1 MKLNRIAYKLG
12 FAGLVGLVLSLAMSA
27 NQMTS
32 ETAINRGN
40 DNADVQQSIASH
52 ALEAEVAL
60 RRMQLSM
67 SAIRLSKTPAEVET
81 NSLGLQDAEALA
93 VKQLDAAIAQ
103 MLNPG
108 HKTQLASIKSLALE
122 FGNSAKVIVQ
132 EQLKT
137 LEILGMR
144 ATIVG
149 EWRRAMDGALA
160 QPALQAASNR
170 TAIEKLLYQTDALF
184 NALDAATWRFGATD
198 ESEQKVL
205 IERLPSELNATL
217 AKLRGLLDEQEFVGE
232 LDFMNSIL
240 TGYYEVSSDAVSNEL
255 RKDKLIE
262 VDANPIGLRA
272 LQLMRAAVD
281 TAEKLAEEAKLHA
294 RSDLSSA
301 NQVNFGIG
309 LAVMASLVVSMI
321 FGFVS
326 VSQPLMRLN
335 GALGKMAG
343 GELDV
348 KIPGAER
355 GDEVGDI
362 AKTVVVIG
370 ENAAQRAKATA
381 EAQVEQENA
390 ARERRQQDMHRLA
403 TEFEGAVGR
412 IVETVSTASAE
423 LEASAGTLTSTA
435 EQTER
440 LTTVVAA
447 ASEQASANVQSV
459 ASATEEMASSIHEIS
474 RQVQDSA
481 RIAGSAVQQAHATNE
496 RITQL
501 AAAASRIGDVV
512 ELINTIA
519 GQTNLLALNA
529 TIEAARAGDA
539 GRGFA
544 VVASEVKALA
554 EQTAKATGEIS
565 QQISGMQAATD
576 QSVTAIKEIGATISQ
591 MAEIAS
597 TIASAVEQQGAATQE
612 ISRNVQQAAQGTT
625 EVSANITDVQR
636 GASDTGTAST
646 QVLTAAQTLSTDSER
661 LKQQVAIFLQSVR
674 AA

>member
-1 MKLNRIAYKLG
+1 MKLNRIVYKLG
-12 FAGLVGLVLSLAMSA
+12 LAGLAGLVLSLAMSA

-32 ETAINRGN
+32 ETAINLGN

-52 ALEAEVAL
+52 ALEADVAL

-67 SAIRLSKTPAEVET
+67 SNIRLAKTPAEVE
-81 NSLGLQDAEALA
+81 NSLRGLQDAEALVVKHLDTA
-93 VKQLDAAIAQ
+93 VAEMLHPDNKAQLTAIKSTAIEFGASAKAIAE
-103 MLNPG
+103 
-108 HKTQLASIKSLALE
+108 A
-122 FGNSAKVIVQ
+122 
-132 EQLKT
+132 QLKT

-149 EWRRAMDGALA
+149 EWRRAVDGALA
-160 QPALQAASNR
+160 QPALLAAPDR

-198 ESEQKVL
+198 DSEQKL
-205 IERLPSELNATL
+205 TIERLPNELNAAL
-217 AKLRGLLDEQEFVGE
+217 AKLRERLDEQEFVGE
-232 LDFMNSIL
+232 LDFMASVL
-240 TGYYEVSSDAVSNEL
+240 TGYYEASSDTAFNEL
-255 RKDKLIE
+255 RKRKLIE
-262 VDANPIGLRA
+262 MDANPIGDRA
-272 LQLMRAAVD
+272 IELMRSALS

-294 RSDLSSA
+294 RGDLSWA
-301 NQVNFGIG
+301 NRVNFGIG
-309 LAVMASLVVSMI
+309 LAVMVSLVVSMV

-326 VSQPLMRLN
+326 VSRPLMRLN

-348 KIPGAER
+348 QIPGAER
-355 GDEVGDI
+355 SDEVGDI

-370 ENAAQRAKATA
+370 ENAARRAQAVA
-381 EAQVEQENA
+381 EAQAEQEHRA
-390 ARERRQQDMHRLA
+390 QQSRQQDMHRLA
-403 TEFEGAVGR
+403 SEFEGAVGQ

-481 RIAGSAVQQAHATNE
+481 RIAGSAVQQANSTNA
-496 RITQL
+496 RIAQL

-565 QQISGMQAATD
+565 QQISGMQAATEE
-576 QSVTAIKEIGATISQ
+576 SVTAIKEIGATISQ

-597 TIASAVEQQGAATQE
+597 TIAAAVEQQGAATQE

-636 GASDTGTAST
+636 GASDTGTASS
-646 QVLTAAQTLSTDSER
+646 QVLTAAQTLSADSER

>member
-1 MKLNRIAYKLG
+1 MKFNRIVYKLG
-12 FAGLVGLVLSLAMSA
+12 LAGLAGLVLSLAMSA

-32 ETAINRGN
+32 ETAINHGN
-40 DNADVQQSIASH
+40 DSADVQQSIASH
-52 ALEAEVAL
+52 ALEADVAL

-67 SAIRLSKTPAEVET
+67 SNIRLSRTPAEVE
-81 NSLGLQDAEALA
+81 NNMRGLQDAEVLA
-93 VKQLDAAIAQ
+93 IKQLDAAIAQ
-103 MLNPG
+103 MLHPEN
-108 HKTQLASIKSLALE
+108 KARLSTIKSLAIE
-122 FGNSAKVIVQ
+122 FGNSAKAIVQ
-132 EQLKT
+132 AQLKT

-149 EWRRAMDGALA
+149 EWRRAIEGALA
-160 QPALQAASNR
+160 QPAVLAASNR

-184 NALDAATWRFGATD
+184 NTLDAATWRFGATD
-198 ESEQKVL
+198 ESAQKVL
-205 IERLPSELNATL
+205 IERLPDELTAAL
-217 AKLRGLLDEQEFVGE
+217 GKLRGLLDEKEFIGE
-232 LDFMNSIL
+232 LDFMNSVL
-240 TGYYEVSSDAVSNEL
+240 TGYHDASSDAVSNEL
-255 RKDKLIE
+255 RKRKLIE
-262 VDANPIGLRA
+262 IDASPIGDRA
-272 LQLMRAAVD
+272 LELMRTAVN

-294 RSDLSSA
+294 RADLSWA
-301 NQVNFGIG
+301 NRVNFGIG
-309 LAVMASLVVSMI
+309 LAVMVSLVVSMI

-326 VSQPLMRLN
+326 VSRPLMRLN

-355 GDEVGDI
+355 SDEVGDI

-381 EAQVEQENA
+381 EAQVEQEHRA
-390 ARERRQQDMHRLA
+390 QERRQQDMHRLA
-403 TEFEGAVGR
+403 SEFEGAVGQ

-481 RIAGSAVQQAHATNE
+481 RIAGSAVQQAQSTNE

-501 AAAASRIGDVV
+501 ATAASRIGDVV

-565 QQISGMQAATD
+565 QQISGMQAATEE
-576 QSVTAIKEIGATISQ
+576 SVSAIKEIGATISQ

-636 GASDTGTAST
+636 GASDTGLAST
-646 QVLTAAQTLSTDSER
+646 HVLTAAQTLSSDSER

>member
-1 MKLNRIAYKLG
+1 MKLNRIVYKLG
-12 FAGLVGLVLSLAMSA
+12 LAGLAGLVLSLAMSA

-32 ETAINRGN
+32 ETAINLGN
-40 DNADVQQSIASH
+40 DNADVQQSIANR
-52 ALEAEVAL
+52 ALEADVAL

-67 SAIRLSKTPAEVET
+67 SNIRLSKTPEEVEK
-81 NSLGLQDAEALA
+81 NMHGLQDAEALA
-93 VKQLDAAIAQ
+93 VKRLDAAIA
-103 MLNPG
+103 LVLSPDD
-108 HKTQLASIKSLALE
+108 KARLTTIKSLALE
-122 FGNSAKVIVQ
+122 FGNSAKAVVEAQ
-132 EQLKT
+132 TKT
-137 LEILGMR
+137 LDIIGMR
-144 ATIVG
+144 TTIIG
-149 EWRRAMDGALA
+149 EWRRAMEGALA
-160 QPALQAASNR
+160 QPALLAASNR
-170 TAIEKLLYQTDALF
+170 TAIEKLLYRTDALF

-198 ESEQKVL
+198 DSEQKL
-205 IERLPSELNATL
+205 TIERLPTELNAALSTL
-217 AKLRGLLDEQEFVGE
+217 RELLDEKEFVGE
-232 LDFMNSIL
+232 LDFMNSVL
-240 TGYYEVSSDAVSNEL
+240 TGYYEASSDTAFNEL
-255 RKDKLIE
+255 RKRKLIE
-262 VDANPIGLRA
+262 VDANPIGDRA
-272 LQLMRAAVD
+272 LELMRAAVS

-294 RSDLSSA
+294 RGDLSWA
-301 NQVNFGIG
+301 NRVNFGIG
-309 LAVMASLVVSMI
+309 LAVMASLAVSMI

-326 VSQPLMRLN
+326 VSRPLMRLN

-348 KIPGAER
+348 TIPGAER
-355 GDEVGDI
+355 SDEIGDI

-370 ENAAQRAKATA
+370 ENAAHRAQAVA
-381 EAQVEQENA
+381 EAQAEQEHRA
-390 ARERRQQDMHRLA
+390 QERRQQDMHRLA
-403 TEFEGAVGR
+403 GEFEGAVGQ

-423 LEASAGTLTSTA
+423 LEASAGTLTATA

-474 RQVQDSA
+474 RQVQASA
-481 RIAGSAVQQAHATNE
+481 RIAGSAVQQAHSTNE

-501 AAAASRIGDVV
+501 ATAASRIGDVV

-529 TIEAARAGDA
+529 TIEAARAGES

-565 QQISGMQAATD
+565 QQISGMQAATEE
-576 QSVTAIKEIGATISQ
+576 SVTAIKEIGATISQ

-636 GASDTGTAST
+636 GASDTGLAST
-646 QVLTAAQTLSTDSER
+646 QVLTAAQTLSADSVR